1 MKISKEGPALILK
14 ISKAGAVGLFDTVE
28 EVRSA

>member
-14 ISKAGAVGLFDTVE
+14 ISEVGAVGLFDTVE